1 MDKREIG
8 IWGEDAAC
16 RYIQGLGL
24 KVLARNYHSR
34 YGEIDIVAQ
43 DGEYLVFVEVKTRK
57 NARFGMPGEYVD
69 LRKQEKLIKTALDY
83 LGGNDQAARFDVAEV
98 FYRLCGGNLVLER
111 VNYIENAFE
120 AQV

>member
-8 IWGEDAAC
+8 IWGEDTAC
-16 RYIQGLGL
+16 RYIRGRGWA
-24 KVLARNYHSR
+24 VLTRNYHSR

-43 DGEYLVFVEVKTRK
+43 DGEYIVFVEVKTRK
-57 NARFGMPGEYVD
+57 NTRFGMPGEYVD

-83 LGGNDQAARFDVAEV
+83 LSENDRAARFDVAEV
-98 FYRLCGGNLVLER
+98 FYHLCGGKPVLDR

-120 AQV
+120 VQA